1 MAKLLGKRKNKK
13 DLLQDEWGEKGD
25 PYKTTLQTLDDYG
38 VYEIRGFSQRKIN
51 IMNWL
56 IRGIITLL
64 AVIAVLVA
72 IMPITLSGKVNTI
85 ENRVESM
92 QTPAFKSR
100 YDDLGKSIIQAYYS
114 HQEPPVNLM
123 SNISWAGYKGEDNDS
138 SQSSPVED
146 SAPIIVNNLSLIR
159 SPETVKM
166 SPSRDRDT
174 VFTNPRNEV
183 LVYSG
188 TVDGKPYEFSI
199 SLIIPNVDDPTTL
212 PYLAS
217 PPVMMPA
224 KNIILTNESDL
235 DTPAQSDGY
244 TPLKLNEFSL
254 KAIADWASAYAQDDT
269 ESLKRITGDQS
280 AAHMYHGLGGFSL
293 EGTPTSLWAFQNSL
307 GTLQDDTDDFII
319 SRVQFRM
326 VKRLDNNLSNTQR
339 EVLGERTGMFVQT
352 QTFDLMLRN
361 FSSGTPNVV
370 AWGPAGTWSS
380 LSEFGN
386 ATEITQEDIDKQ
398 SNNQSQEVENSETQ
412 TQESVASNA
421 VPTLESQQRATNTI
435 SSSKSA
441 ENNNSNSATPST
453 KKNVSSRQSAREN
466 TRKEE
471 KSNNSNSQREKTLE
485 SDKKGY

>member
-13 DLLQDEWGEKGD
+13 DLLQDEWGEKRD

-412 TQESVASNA
+412 TQESVAPNA

>member
-1 MAKLLGKRKNKK
+1 MAKLLGRRKNKK

-25 PYKTTLQTLDDYG
+25 PYKTTQQSLDDYG

-56 IRGIITLL
+56 VKGIITLL

-72 IMPITLSGKVNTI
+72 IMPITLSSKVNTI
-85 ENRVESM
+85 ENRVDSM

-123 SNISWAGYKGEDNDS
+123 SNISWAGYKGEDNDTN
-138 SQSSPVED
+138 QSNPNVD

-159 SPETVKM
+159 SPETVNM
-166 SPSRDRDT
+166 SPSRDRNT

-188 TVDGKPYEFSI
+188 TVDGVPYEFSI
-199 SLIIPNVDDPTTL
+199 SLIIPDVDDPTIL

-224 KNIILTNESDL
+224 KNIILTNESDI
-235 DTPAQSDGY
+235 DTPSQSDGY
-244 TPLKLNEFSL
+244 NPLKLNEFSL
-254 KAIADWASAYAQDDT
+254 KAISDWASAYAQDDT
-269 ESLKRITGDQS
+269 ESLKRITGDQN
-280 AAHMYHGLGGFSL
+280 AAHVYHGLGGFSL
-293 EGTPTSLWAFQNSL
+293 EGTPTSLWSFQNSL

-326 VKRLDNNLSNTQR
+326 VKRLENNLSNTQR

-386 ATEITQEDIDKQ
+386 ATELTQEDVEKQ
-398 SNNQSQEVENSETQ
+398 SDQQQTEVENDNPDSEVP
-412 TQESVASNA
+412 ESNN
-421 VPTLESQQRATNTI
+421 VPTLESQQRTTPTN
-435 SSSKSA
+435 SSTMTSSA
-441 ENNNSNSATPST
+441 ENNDRDTNDTNGSKKSNG
-453 KKNVSSRQSAREN
+453 KK
-466 TRKEE
+466 E
-471 KSNNSNSQREKTLE
+471 KSSSNKNSSKKSQSSET
-485 SDKKGY
+485 DKKGY